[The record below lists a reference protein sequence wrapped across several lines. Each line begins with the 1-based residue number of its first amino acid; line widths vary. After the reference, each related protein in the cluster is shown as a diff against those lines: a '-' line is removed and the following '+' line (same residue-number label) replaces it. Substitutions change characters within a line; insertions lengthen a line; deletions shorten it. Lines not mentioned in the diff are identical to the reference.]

1 MQTVQVEK
9 TIAAPIEQVFD
20 LLTDHA
26 NYKQFPGISA
36 SELAREGQ
44 PEANGLGALREISA
58 GPIRFEE
65 EITAFERPNRMDYVI
80 RKVNIPLE
88 HEGGTMRFES
98 TDAGTHVLWRSTF
111 RLTTPGIGG
120 LLGGAGAPA
129 IRLSF
134 GRILKDAD
142 RRLAAPA

>member
-1 MQTVQVEK
+1 MPTVQVER

-26 NYKQFPGISA
+26 NYAQFPGLTH
-36 SELAREGQ
+36 SELAREG
-44 PEANGLGALREISA
+44 ETDANGVGALRKISA

-65 EITAFERPNRMDYVI
+65 EITAFERPARMDYVI
-80 RKVNIPLE
+80 REVNVSME

-98 TDAGTHVLWRSTF
+98 TDAGTHVTWRSTF
-111 RLTTPGIGG
+111 TFTTPAVGG

-134 GRILKDAD
+134 ARILKYAD
-142 RRLAAPA
+142 RRLGSE